1 MNNEMRIL
9 HIDIETAPHNV
20 YAWGLWKQDI
30 SIKNI
35 VESGYTLCFAAKWQG
50 EKKVEFYSTHEHGF
64 DYMIEKAWELLDEA
78 DVVVHY
84 NGTKFDIPT
93 LNREFLLHEL
103 NPPSPYHQI
112 DLLKT
117 VRSKFRFAS
126 NKLDYVAQQLGL
138 GGKTQHKGMELWH
151 ECMAGDNKAWKTM
164 EKYNKQDVKLTEKLY
179 GKLLPWI
186 ENHPNHALYVDNGVD
201 RPTCP
206 NCGGHHLQSR
216 GTYTTKTQRYQ
227 RFCCSDCGTWTRS
240 RHTEVGKEERQNIL
254 VGTRV

>member
-1 MNNEMRIL
+1 MKIL
-9 HIDIETAPHNV
+9 HLDIETAPNKV
-20 YAWGLWKQDI
+20 YSWGLFNQNI
-30 SIKNI
+30 GINQI
-35 VESGYTLCFAAKWQG
+35 VEPGYTLCFAAKWHG
-50 EKKVEFYSTHEHGF
+50 GNKVMFHAG
-64 DYMIEKAWELLDEA
+64 DDMVDAAWNLLDEA

-84 NGTKFDIPT
+84 NGIKFDIPT
-93 LNREFLLHEL
+93 LNREFVLAGYT
-103 NPPSPYHQI
+103 PPSPYHQI
-112 DLLKT
+112 DLLRT
-117 VRSKFRFAS
+117 VRRAFRFTS

-138 GGKTQHKGMELWH
+138 GSKTQHKGMELWH
-151 ECMAGDNKAWKTM
+151 KCMEGDAQAWKVM

-227 RFCCSDCGTWTRS
+227 RFCCSDCGTWTRG